1 MKYKYSFYQLSSDFS
16 QEHADAHHEGQESE
30 NNVKIRWEDEIL
42 ISQGAVFKEAS
53 EGEFT
58 LQGET
63 DKGSFTYVIPN
74 MMLETFTAENGETII
89 AVSKSLILDSSE
101 ESSDELVHKKIYMTD
116 EDVIVNPFPGLYVS
130 VADFPEELK

>member
-1 MKYKYSFYQLSSDFS
+1 MTYKYSFYQLSSDFS

-42 ISQGAVFKEAS
+42 ISEGASLKGQS
-53 EGEFT
+53 EGAFL

-63 DKGSFTYVIPN
+63 DAGPFKYSIPN
-74 MMLETFTAENGETII
+74 MVLETFEADNGSTII
-89 AVSKSLILDSSE
+89 AISKSLILEVIE
-101 ESSDELVHKKIYMTD
+101 EKLGDVLHKKIYLTD
-116 EDVIVNPFPGLYVS
+116 EDVIINPFPGLYVS